1 MKQVSLSHLTEVV
14 VRFNEA
20 DPLGIVWHG
29 HYVRYFED
37 GREAFGQEYG
47 LSYLHVYKQGFTV
60 PVVKIQCEYKKSLRY
75 GDRVI
80 IETMYTACDAARLEF
95 SYTLYNAATKDIVA
109 RGNSVQVF
117 LDRENNL
124 LQLTNPPFFEEWKE
138 KYLKR

>member
-47 LSYLHVYKQGFTV
+47 LSYLHIYKQGFTV
-60 PVVKIQCEYKKSLRY
+60 PVVKVQCDYKKSLRY
-75 GDRVI
+75 GDRMI

-95 SYTLYNAATKDIVA
+95 SYTLYNAVTKDIVA
-109 RGNSVQVF
+109 RGSSVQVF

-124 LQLTNPPFFEEWKE
+124 LQLTNPPFFEEWKQ